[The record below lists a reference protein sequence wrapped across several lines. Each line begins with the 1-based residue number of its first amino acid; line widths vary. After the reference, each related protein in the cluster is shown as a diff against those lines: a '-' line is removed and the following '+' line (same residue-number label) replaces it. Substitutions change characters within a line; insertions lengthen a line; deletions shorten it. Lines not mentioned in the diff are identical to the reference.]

1 MFLFFIL
8 IVSSCSDKDVLLWV
22 DSLIIVIQKP
32 RVLHG
37 CCKLSRGFHFRIAY
51 KMVLKGK
58 GGWRGRNTRGE
69 EWSYGATR
77 EAKGK
82 RKMPAGKQMVAPF
95 IGLFVGSA
103 MTFRP
108 AMKQAGDSPCVR
120 EYQATRLQLL
130 FLLKCIYKLLTRVVS
145 IIVSINYSKCNLK
158 LVIIFSIISSHVR
171 YFIVFS
177 FLFIYFYNVYQ

>member
-1 MFLFFIL
+1 M
-8 IVSSCSDKDVLLWV
+8 
-22 DSLIIVIQKP
+22 
-32 RVLHG
+32 
-37 CCKLSRGFHFRIAY
+37 IAY
-51 KMVLKGK
+51 KMVLKRE
-58 GGWRGRNTRGE
+58 GGRGGNTRGE

-130 FLLKCIYKLLTRVVS
+130 FLLKCICELLTRVVN
-145 IIVSINYSKCNLK
+145 I
-158 LVIIFSIISSHVR
+158 IIFRRHFV
-171 YFIVFS
+171 S
-177 FLFIYFYNVYQ
+177 FLS